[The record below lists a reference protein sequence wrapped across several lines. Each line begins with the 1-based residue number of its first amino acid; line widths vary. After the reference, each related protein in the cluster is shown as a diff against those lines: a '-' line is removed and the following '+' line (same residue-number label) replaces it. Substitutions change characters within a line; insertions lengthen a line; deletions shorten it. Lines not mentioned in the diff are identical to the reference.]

1 MLAVVSPG
9 VAATI
14 VGVPG
19 NTSTAAV
26 RVRVVDDVFE
36 LPSETLSA
44 ATYEPTTSA
53 VKAGVAAVP
62 PVNAALLL
70 AGLEVSDHS

>member
-9 VAATI
+9 VAEPI

-19 NTSTAAV
+19 KTRAAAV
-26 RVRVVDDVFE
+26 RVRVAADVLE

-53 VKAGVAAVP
+53 VKAGVAAVA

-70 AGLEVSDHS
+70 AGLDVSDHS